1 LEAKCDEILLFFLEK
16 KEKVSQSTRTS
27 DEFWCYNKIAF
38 GLAIGKNVHL
48 IRHCENLRSFP
59 TLKKI
64 TLLSWSD
71 QRQPSS
77 DDAVSYRSPSYTP

>member
-1 LEAKCDEILLFFLEK
+1 MKFFFLEK

-64 TLLSWSD
+64 YT
-71 QRQPSS
+71 
-77 DDAVSYRSPSYTP
+77 AVLERPKTTFK